1 MEPAQASLS
10 MSPADPVF
18 HSVVAIDDHPIV
30 LESIQALLAGSP
42 QLQLVATAA
51 DGARGLQ
58 LIRTARPKLA
68 IVDINLPSLDGLE
81 LVRRVRAQRHDIGL
95 VVTSAQTTGNEA
107 RLAFLAG
114 ANAYVPKSEATSAL
128 TAALLLAARGYLS
141 FPASAMGAAEGAGLA
156 TLTQREMRVNQLLA
170 EGHRNTEIAKRL
182 GISPKTVSTFKHR
195 ISRKVGLPG

>member
-1 MEPAQASLS
+1 
-10 MSPADPVF
+10 MSAIGHAF

-42 QLQLVATAA
+42 HLQLVATAA
-51 DGARGLQ
+51 DGAQGLQ
-58 LIRTARPKLA
+58 LIRSARPKLA
-68 IVDINLPSLDGLE
+68 IVDMNLPGLDGLE
-81 LVRRVRAQRHDIGL
+81 LVRRVRAQQQDIGL
-95 VVTSAQTTGNEA
+95 VMTSAETTGNEA

-114 ANAYVPKSEATSAL
+114 ANAYVPKSEATSVL

-141 FPASAMGAAEGAGLA
+141 FPTSAMGASEGAGLA
-156 TLTQREMRVNQLLA
+156 TLTKREMRVNQLVA

-195 ISRKVGLPG
+195 ITKKIGHSA

>member
-1 MEPAQASLS
+1 M
-10 MSPADPVF
+10 
-18 HSVVAIDDHPIV
+18 
-30 LESIQALLAGSP
+30 
-42 QLQLVATAA
+42 
-51 DGARGLQ
+51 
-58 LIRTARPKLA
+58 IRSARPKLA
-68 IVDINLPSLDGLE
+68 IVDINLPNLDGLE
-81 LVRRVRAQRHDIGL
+81 LVRRVRAQRRDIGL

-114 ANAYVPKSEATSAL
+114 ANAYVPKSEATSVL

-141 FPASAMGAAEGAGLA
+141 FPASAMGPSEGAGLA

-195 ISRKVGLPG
+195 ILRKVGLPA

>member
-1 MEPAQASLS
+1 
-10 MSPADPVF
+10 MSTVDPTF
-18 HSVVAIDDHPIV
+18 YSVVAIDDHPIV

-51 DGARGLQ
+51 DGAQGLQ
-58 LIRTARPKLA
+58 LVRSAAPKLA
-68 IVDINLPSLDGLE
+68 IVDINLPNLDGLE
-81 LVRRVRAQRHDIGL
+81 LVRRVRAQRQDIGF
-95 VVTSAQTTGNEA
+95 VMTSSDTTGNEA

-114 ANAYVPKSEATSAL
+114 ANAYVPKSEATSVL
-128 TAALLLAARGYLS
+128 TAALLLAARGYLA
-141 FPASAMGAAEGAGLA
+141 FPTTAMSPAEGGGIA

-195 ISRKVGLPG
+195 ISRKVGLAT

>member
-1 MEPAQASLS
+1 MSATEPT
-10 MSPADPVF
+10 F

-42 QLQLVATAA
+42 HLQLVATAA
-51 DGARGLQ
+51 DGAQ
-58 LIRTARPKLA
+58 
-68 IVDINLPSLDGLE
+68 
-81 LVRRVRAQRHDIGL
+81 RRDIGL

-114 ANAYVPKSEATSAL
+114 ANAYVPKSEATSVL

-141 FPASAMGAAEGAGLA
+141 FPASAMGPSEGAGLA

-195 ISRKVGLPG
+195 ILRKVGLPA